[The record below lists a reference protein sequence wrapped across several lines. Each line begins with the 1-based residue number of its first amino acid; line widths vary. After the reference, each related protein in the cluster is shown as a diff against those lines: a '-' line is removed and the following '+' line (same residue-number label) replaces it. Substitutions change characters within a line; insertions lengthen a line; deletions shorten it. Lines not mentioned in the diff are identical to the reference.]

1 MARLTGDASRRPAL
15 WESKIGGVPYHP
27 LGTSWPQSK
36 EDLRPLVF
44 LAQLNLTEL
53 NPGGPATQGVVQAAT
68 GRAGSAASLVCP
80 QRWHG
85 VYRLQHGDRSGR
97 TGGHLDGVSFAAAQG
112 RAGLGRVSDL
122 FWSAGR
128 RPRGRASTGPGARG
142 PARRSPDLL
151 ERAFPS
157 SGARAVYLQPLC
169 VKPTGAVLAPEH
181 RAAVLNSAERAGAF
195 VIEDDYARDL
205 HFTGPAPPPLASQG
219 EGRVIYLRSLTKVT
233 AAGLRIAALI
243 AHGPVLQCLKEARA
257 VEDFFPMAL

>member
-85 VYRLQHGDRSGR
+85 VYRLQHGDRP
-97 TGGHLDGVSFAAAQG
+97 GGQAAISTVFRSLLPRGAPVLVESPTYFGVLAAA
-112 RAGLGRVSDL
+112 RVAGLQLVPVPADQHGV
-122 FWSAGR
+122 
-128 RPRGRASTGPGARG
+128 RPICWNG
-142 PARRSPDLL
+142 RSPAAGHGPCIFSRCASNR
-151 ERAFPS
+151 RAQFWLPS
-157 SGARAVYLQPLC
+157 
-169 VKPTGAVLAPEH
+169 T
-181 RAAVLNSAERAGAF
+181 
-195 VIEDDYARDL
+195 
-205 HFTGPAPPPLASQG
+205 APP
-219 EGRVIYLRSLTKVT
+219 
-233 AAGLRIAALI
+233 
-243 AHGPVLQCLKEARA
+243 C
-257 VEDFFPMAL
+257 